1 LIHEEEAVKL
11 KKTHVLGMLPFIGML
26 GGIPFV
32 NKVNPFVL
40 GMPFV
45 LFWFVLWV
53 VLTSIVMAII
63 YRIDPDNQ
71 EGDTE

>member
-1 LIHEEEAVKL
+1 
-11 KKTHVLGMLPFIGML
+11 MLPFIGML

-32 NKVNPFVL
+32 NKVTPFVL

-63 YRIDPDNQ
+63 YRIDPDNG